1 MLSING
7 HILRNSTLAR
17 GGAVVKNLPANAGDS
32 REANSILGLERSLGE
47 GNGNPFQ
54 YSCLKNSMDRG
65 AWQTTLHEAAE
76 SQTQLSTHT
85 HYSLHLKVPHIPHKA
100 A

>member
-7 HILRNSTLAR
+7 HILRNSTVAR

-54 YSCLKNSMDRG
+54 YSCLKNSTDRG
-65 AWQTTLHEAAE
+65 AWWAMVHRVAELDTIEA
-76 SQTQLSTHT
+76 T
-85 HYSLHLKVPHIPHKA
+85 
-100 A
+100 